1 MRNIWIRDAAGL
13 ERRVRPQRCE
23 QYPDIMGGMKP
34 YFDPNAEK
42 SAWFTHGYAADRSS
56 PKTGVGRQIAKK
68 KFKDAQ
74 KKCVSLIFFSEF
86 LRICNTFV
94 TPCVVKCIY
103 NHKVRHQNHSETQ
116 KIHASAVTGKP
127 AVGQSHMEK
136 DMSKQ
141 LFKKNSMDRVS
152 SPEQLHDYVKV
163 ANPGLWMVIS
173 AIVILLAGIVVWG
186 IIGKI
191 DSTLTTAIVAD
202 GGHAVIYIGESDVEK
217 LEVGMTVRSEG
228 KEYRIT
234 DIAKEP
240 VKVDESLTDYAMHAS
255 GLAMGEWVYVIEID
269 GEHSDGVH
277 KADIVIE
284 SISPISFILN

>member
-1 MRNIWIRDAAGL
+1 
-13 ERRVRPQRCE
+13 
-23 QYPDIMGGMKP
+23 
-34 YFDPNAEK
+34 
-42 SAWFTHGYAADRSS
+42 
-56 PKTGVGRQIAKK
+56 
-68 KFKDAQ
+68 
-74 KKCVSLIFFSEF
+74 
-86 LRICNTFV
+86 
-94 TPCVVKCIY
+94 
-103 NHKVRHQNHSETQ
+103 
-116 KIHASAVTGKP
+116 
-127 AVGQSHMEK
+127 
-136 DMSKQ
+136 MSKQ
-141 LFKKNSMDRVS
+141 LFKKSSMDRVS

-202 GGHAVIYIGESDVEK
+202 GGNAVIYIGESDVEK

-228 KEYRIT
+228 REFRIT

-255 GLAMGEWVYVIEID
+255 GLATGEWVYVIEID